1 MVTRRVQVR
10 FYPTID
16 IILATYILFRI
27 EKNVDVK
34 MLSDYTKKKKTAYGT
49 QHGIPQSGLNHE
61 PLAWKSRTIPLHH
74 QTRSISKN

>member
-34 MLSDYTKKKKTAYGT
+34 MLSDYTKKKDSIQYTT
-49 QHGIPQSGLNHE
+49 WDSTVRLE
-61 PLAWKSRTIPLHH
+61 P
-74 QTRSISKN
+74 